1 MTAANGI
8 IHEEF
13 HSKAF
18 SKTGGPFRMVQL
30 WVNLPAADKMRS
42 AGYQAITSAEIPVV
56 VFEGGKTR
64 IIAGEFRGTRG
75 PARTFTPVNLW
86 DVRLTSGADVEF
98 GVPPGHNT
106 MIAVL
111 AGHVTINGAAGL
123 GEAEIAR
130 FEREGDHVAVRADGD
145 SMVLVLTG
153 KPIDEPVSGYGPFVM
168 NSEVEIRQA
177 INDFNSGRFG
187 QVAAA

>member
-42 AGYQAITSAEIPVV
+42 AGYQAITSAEIPGV

-111 AGHVTINGAAGL
+111 AGHVTLNGAAGL